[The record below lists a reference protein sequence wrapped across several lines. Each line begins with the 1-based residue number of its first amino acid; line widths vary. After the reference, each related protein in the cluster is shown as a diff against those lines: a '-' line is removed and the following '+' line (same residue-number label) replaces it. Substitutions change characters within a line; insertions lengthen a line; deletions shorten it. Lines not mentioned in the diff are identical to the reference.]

1 MQLWSPPVGLSA
13 QEARFLSR
21 LRNGKLY
28 ATQVLARHEAFDEA
42 TQQALM
48 ATCTARGSGKT
59 SLAEAMLAAAG
70 SIPQKGSVEK
80 GTTVCDYDPIAK
92 QFGHCT

>member
-28 ATQVLARHEAFDEA
+28 AFLREVRHEVFDEA

-48 ATCTARGSGKT
+48 ATYTARGSGKT
-59 SLAEAMLAAAG
+59 PVPPALLAVVLVLQGGLPLMLSAAG
-70 SIPQKGSVEK
+70 
-80 GTTVCDYDPIAK
+80 
-92 QFGHCT
+92 